1 MVFVPLASRSRRL
14 VSRLTLAGMSA
25 TYPSRVR
32 RTALIPSIIAV
43 IALLAGV
50 ALIAGDGFTVIR
62 YVVAIFALIVGVF
75 AWQAKQWWW
84 IIGLAPIAVLWN
96 PVVPIDLGNADVW
109 LGLQYVAALVFIA
122 AGVFIKVKEDDKPA
136 AKSSRR

>member
-1 MVFVPLASRSRRL
+1 
-14 VSRLTLAGMSA
+14 MSA
-25 TYPSRVR
+25 SYPSRVR

-50 ALIAGDGFTVIR
+50 ALITSDGFTVIR
-62 YVVAIFALIVGVF
+62 YVVAIFALIVAVF
-75 AWQAKQWWW
+75 AWQARHWWW

-96 PVVPIDLGNADVW
+96 PVVPIDLGNADLW

-122 AGVFIKVKEDDKPA
+122 AGVFIKVKDDDKQPV
-136 AKSSRR
+136 KSGRR